1 MSPADTHDSA
11 TRRHLEQ
18 HREVWRRKPVLASI
32 YQVWFD
38 ALLGGIA
45 SGASVLEIG
54 SGPGFLAAYA
64 RARRPDLRWISSDVV
79 ETPWNSL
86 VADALRLPFRERSL
100 DALVVVDLLH
110 HLARPAAFFLEAGR
124 VLREGALVSTIEP
137 WVTPLSFPIYRWTH
151 PEGCTLD
158 IDPWDPFG
166 AAESRDKEPLHG
178 NSACAWRLVRTTPA
192 SRWREL
198 GFEPPCITL
207 FNGLAYLA
215 SFGFRAGS
223 MLPPALAP
231 LLMRLDERLARLS
244 PLLALRALLTWRRL
258 AGGETDR
265 ASALRP
271 PQLRAP

>member
-1 MSPADTHDSA
+1 MAPLEAEPSETL
-11 TRRHLEQ
+11 RRLEE
-18 HREVWRRKPVLASI
+18 HREVWRRKPVLAAI

-38 ALLGGIA
+38 ALLGGVEA
-45 SGASVLEIG
+45 GATVLEIG
-54 SGPGFLAAYA
+54 SGPGFLASYA
-64 RARRPDLRWISSDVV
+64 AAQRPDLHWISSDVV
-79 ETPWNSL
+79 ETPWNNL
-86 VADALRLPFRERSL
+86 AADALRLPFRDRSL
-100 DALVVVDLLH
+100 DAVVVVDLLH

-198 GFEPPCITL
+198 GFEPPRATL
-207 FNGLAYLA
+207 FNGFAYLA
-215 SFGFRAGS
+215 SMGFRKGS
-223 MLPPALAP
+223 LLPPSLLPFALS
-231 LLMRLDERLARLS
+231 LDARTSRLAS
-244 PLLALRALLTWRRL
+244 LLAVRALLVWVH
-258 AGGETDR
+258 R
-265 ASALRP
+265 AAARP
-271 PQLRAP
+271 

>member
-1 MSPADTHDSA
+1 MAEASVKALLEADASES
-11 TRRHLEQ
+11 RRRLEE
-18 HREVWRRKPVLASI
+18 HREVWRRKPVLAPI

-38 ALLGGIA
+38 ALLG
-45 SGASVLEIG
+45 SVEPGATVLEIG
-54 SGPGFLAAYA
+54 SGPGFLASYA
-64 RARRPDLRWISSDVV
+64 ERRRPDLRWISSDVV

-86 VADALRLPFRERSL
+86 VADALRLPFRDRSL
-100 DALVVVDLLH
+100 DAVVVVDLLH

-178 NSACAWRLVRTTPA
+178 NSACAWRLVRTAPA

-198 GFEPPCITL
+198 GFEPPGVSL
-207 FNGLAYLA
+207 FNGFAYLA
-215 SFGFRAGS
+215 SLGFRARS
-223 MLPPALAP
+223 LLPARLAP
-231 LLMRLDERLARLS
+231 LLLGLDERLVRLT
-244 PLLALRALLTWRRL
+244 PLLALRALITWRRR
-258 AGGETDR
+258 AGG
-265 ASALRP
+265 
-271 PQLRAP
+271 QG